1 MSTPINEAY
10 ARIDVST
17 ILDLQ
22 NRVADLERVMPTE
35 AITKLRNEKYNIK
48 RTRIFAKSFRIN
60 KNSGNTL
67 KVSFGSG
74 FFDSLPIV
82 SATVYDPTFAK
93 GNIEE
98 ATLTMYDITKNSIKI
113 DINRKTK
120 GVIMVH
126 VIAIGAGK

>member
-48 RTRIFAKSFRIN
+48 RTRLFAKSFRIN

-67 KVSFGSG
+67 KVNFGSG
-74 FFDSLPIV
+74 FFDSKPIV
-82 SATVYDPTFAK
+82 SATVYDPSFAK

-120 GVIMVH
+120 GVIVVH
-126 VIAIGAGK
+126 VIAIGEGK